1 MVVTVLTEFKD
12 LANGKLSVEEFKSQ
26 RVQFNRHFLLETF
39 DYLVEYKLLWKVVER
54 YPNKKSEPLRLVDLL
69 FELVYPE
76 IEDGVVLPVGF
87 NQSMSIFTNSTVSCG
102 KDADCVRMVFV
113 SLLDYVELYFGTG
126 YRNAMKI
133 KHYQKKHALVEG
145 HDAVANLRVGEVVG
159 YPQTLPE
166 VQSAPKEE
174 LDKESD

>member
-1 MVVTVLTEFKD
+1 MTVLTEFKR
-12 LANGKLSVEEFKSQ
+12 LVNGSLSVEEFKSKKG
-26 RVQFNRHFLLETF
+26 QFNRHSLLETF
-39 DYLVEYKLLWKVVER
+39 DYLAEYKLLWKVVER
-54 YPNKKSEPLRLVDLL
+54 DAKGNETSLVDLL
-69 FELVYPE
+69 FEVVYPE
-76 IEDGVVLPVGF
+76 ITDGVVLPVGF
-87 NQSMSIFTNSTVSCG
+87 TQSMSIFSNSTVSCG

-133 KHYQKKHALVEG
+133 KQYQKKQALVEG
-145 HDAVANLRVGEVVG
+145 HEAVGNLRVGEVVG

-166 VQSAPKEE
+166 VQVAPQNE

>member
-1 MVVTVLTEFKD
+1 MTVLTEFKN
-12 LANGKLSVEEFKSQ
+12 LANGSLSVEEFKSQ
-26 RVQFNRHFLLETF
+26 RGLFTRHSLLETF
-39 DYLVEYKLLWKVVER
+39 DYLAEYKLIWKVVYRDAKGNET
-54 YPNKKSEPLRLVDLL
+54 SLVDLL
-69 FELVYPE
+69 FEVVYPE

-87 NQSMSIFTNSTVSCG
+87 QQSMSIFRNSTVSCG
-102 KDADCVRMVFV
+102 KDDECVRMVYV

-133 KHYQKKHALVEG
+133 KQYQKKQALVEG
-145 HDAVANLRVGEVVG
+145 HEAVGNLRVGEVVG

-166 VQSAPKEE
+166 VQVAPQNE

>member
-1 MVVTVLTEFKD
+1 MTVLTEFTD

-26 RVQFNRHFLLETF
+26 RVQFNRHSLLETF
-39 DYLVEYKLLWKVVER
+39 DYLVEYKLLWKVVDRDAKGNET
-54 YPNKKSEPLRLVDLL
+54 NLVDLL
-69 FELVYPE
+69 FEVVYPE
-76 IEDGVVLPVGF
+76 IADGVVLPVGF
-87 NQSMSIFTNSTVSCG
+87 QQSMSIFRNSTVSCG
-102 KDADCVRMVFV
+102 KDDECVRMVYV

-133 KHYQKKHALVEG
+133 KQYQKRQALVEG
-145 HDAVANLRVGEVVG
+145 HEAVANLRVGEVVG

-166 VQSAPKEE
+166 IQVAPQKE